1 MEKVE
6 YAPVDRIVIL
16 AILLPIIILIAVK
29 VSVELYTEYLWF
41 ESLNLGSLFVSMLIY
56 RFEYFLVFFVTSF
69 IVLSLNNLMLRKAS
83 YEFLGESIKIPVWVD
98 LFLSIFLAY
107 TFSLNW
113 VEFVYFLK
121 SESFNV
127 ADPIFGLDVS
137 FYAFK
142 LPFYS
147 KLISLLSI
155 VLMLSVIISVAYYSY
170 LFRWVRSLEEL
181 GEIFPQM
188 GFAHIAALASFFL
201 AIFAS
206 FFYLNRFEILTSQHG
221 IVAGALYVDVRIKI
235 PLLLALS
242 VLSILSIPVTVYMAV
257 KREIKFIAIPAVI
270 LLITGFTLYVPPALV
285 QKFSVEPNELV
296 MEEKYIGYGINFTRI
311 AYGIDVI
318 ERKSYSAT
326 GNLSIEAIA
335 KNEDTIKNIRLWD
348 HRPIASVFRQVQQ
361 IRTYY
366 TIRDVD
372 VDRYYIDGRYV
383 QVMISARE
391 LSTDLLP
398 AKAKTWVNTHL
409 IYTHGYGVVAAP
421 VNSVSREGLPEL
433 IIRDI
438 PPSGRINVTRPEIY
452 YGELANDFIVVRTLQ
467 KEFDYPKGD
476 VNVFTTYAGTGGV
489 QINSPLKKILFATR
503 FGDINLILSKY
514 ITEES
519 RIMFHRNIVDRV
531 KTLAPYL
538 QYDDDPYIAVING
551 RLYWVIDAYTSL
563 DRFPYSQKIY
573 WKGESINYIRNPV
586 KVLIDA
592 YNGTVSYYI
601 VAPEPVIRVLSR
613 AFPELYSSSM
623 PEEFRKH
630 IRYPKDLFAIQS
642 EILTL
647 YHMEEPRT
655 FYNREDVWEIP
666 QELFEEKRIDMEPY
680 YVILKLPDS
689 DEPEFLLMLP
699 FVPKGRDNVIA
710 WLAARSDERYG
721 ELLLFEFPKGEL
733 VYGPMQIEARIDQD
747 AEISKL
753 FTLWGQSGSRVIRGN
768 LLVIPIENS
777 ILYVEPVYLRAE
789 NAQIPELRGV
799 IVAYNDI
806 LVMKPSLDEAI
817 SAIFGLEKEVPKTGE
832 KVQKIGKEE
841 LIQIAIE
848 IYRKAMEEAGKG
860 NWTGFGEMLER
871 LGKVLEQLNTTT
883 FD

>member
-6 YAPVDRIVIL
+6 YAPVDRVVVL

-41 ESLNLGSLFVSMLIY
+41 ESLNLASLFISMLLY
-56 RFEYFLVFFVTSF
+56 RFEYFLIFFGISLA
-69 IVLSLNNLMLRKAS
+69 VLSLNNLMLRKAS
-83 YEFLGESIKIPVWVD
+83 YEFLGEFIKIPIWVD
-98 LFLSIFLAY
+98 VLLSTFLAY
-107 TFSLNW
+107 TFSMNW
-113 VEFVYFLK
+113 IEFVYFLK
-121 SESFNV
+121 SESFGLT
-127 ADPIFGLDVS
+127 DPIFGLDVS

-142 LPFYS
+142 LPFYA

-155 VLMLSVIISVAYYSY
+155 VLILSIIISVAYYGY
-170 LFRWVRSLEEL
+170 LFRWVRNLEEL

-188 GFAHIAALASFFL
+188 GFAHIAYLASFFL
-201 AIFAS
+201 VILAS

-235 PLLLALS
+235 PLLLALTA
-242 VLSILSIPVTVYMAV
+242 LSIISIPVTIYLAIR
-257 KREIKFIAIPAVI
+257 REIKFIAIPAII
-270 LLITGFTLYVPPALV
+270 LLIAGFSLYVPPALV

-296 MEEKYIGYGINFTRI
+296 MEEKYIGYGINFTRA
-311 AYGIDVI
+311 AYGIEVI

-326 GNLSIEAIA
+326 GNLSLEAIA
-335 KNEDTIKNIRLWD
+335 KNEETIKNIRLWD
-348 HRPIASVFRQVQQ
+348 HRPLASVFRQVQQ

-398 AKAKTWVNTHL
+398 AKARTWVNTHL

-438 PPSGRINVTRPEIY
+438 PPSGKINVTRPEIY
-452 YGELANDFIVVRTLQ
+452 YGEVTADFIVVRTLQ

-489 QINSPLKKILFATR
+489 KINSPLKKILFATR

-519 RIMFHRNIVDRV
+519 KIMFHRNIMDRV
-531 KTLAPYL
+531 RTLAPYL
-538 QYDDDPYIAVING
+538 EYDDDPYITVING

-563 DRFPYSQKIY
+563 DGFPYSQKIY

-586 KVLIDA
+586 KVFVDA
-592 YNGTVSYYI
+592 YNGSVSYYI
-601 VAPEPVIRVLSR
+601 VSEEPVIRVLSK
-613 AFPELYSSSM
+613 AFPQLYSTRM
-623 PEEFRKH
+623 PDEFREH
-630 IRYPKDLFAIQS
+630 VRYPKDLFRIQS

-666 QELFEEKRIDMEPY
+666 QELFEEKRIEMEPY
-680 YVILKLPDS
+680 YVIIKLPES
-689 DEPEFLLMLP
+689 DRPEFLLMLP

-721 ELLLFEFPKGEL
+721 QLLLFEFPKGEL

-747 AEISKL
+747 AEISQL

-799 IVAYNDI
+799 IVAYNDA
-806 LVMKPSLDEAI
+806 LVMRPSLDEAI
-817 SAIFGLEKEVPKTGE
+817 SAIFGAEKEVPK
-832 KVQKIGKEE
+832 KVDEVRKIGREE
-841 LIQIAIE
+841 LIQTALE

-860 NWTGFGEMLER
+860 NWTGFGEMLQR
-871 LGKVLEQLNTTT
+871 LGDILEQLNASALY
-883 FD
+883 

>member
-1 MEKVE
+1 
-6 YAPVDRIVIL
+6 
-16 AILLPIIILIAVK
+16 
-29 VSVELYTEYLWF
+29 
-41 ESLNLGSLFVSMLIY
+41 
-56 RFEYFLVFFVTSF
+56 
-69 IVLSLNNLMLRKAS
+69 
-83 YEFLGESIKIPVWVD
+83 
-98 LFLSIFLAY
+98 
-107 TFSLNW
+107 
-113 VEFVYFLK
+113 
-121 SESFNV
+121 
-127 ADPIFGLDVS
+127 
-137 FYAFK
+137 
-142 LPFYS
+142 
-147 KLISLLSI
+147 
-155 VLMLSVIISVAYYSY
+155 
-170 LFRWVRSLEEL
+170 
-181 GEIFPQM
+181 
-188 GFAHIAALASFFL
+188 
-201 AIFAS
+201 
-206 FFYLNRFEILTSQHG
+206 
-221 IVAGALYVDVRIKI
+221 
-235 PLLLALS
+235 
-242 VLSILSIPVTVYMAV
+242 
-257 KREIKFIAIPAVI
+257 
-270 LLITGFTLYVPPALV
+270 
-285 QKFSVEPNELV
+285 
-296 MEEKYIGYGINFTRI
+296 
-311 AYGIDVI
+311 
-318 ERKSYSAT
+318 
-326 GNLSIEAIA
+326 
-335 KNEDTIKNIRLWD
+335 
-348 HRPIASVFRQVQQ
+348 VQQ

>member
-6 YAPVDRIVIL
+6 YAPIDRVVVL
-16 AILLPIIILIAVK
+16 AILLPIIFLIAVK

-41 ESLNLGSLFVSMLIY
+41 ESLNMASLFVSMLLY
-56 RFEYFLVFFVTSF
+56 RFEYFLLFFAVSF
-69 IVLSLNNLMLRKAS
+69 MVLSINNLMLRKAS

-98 LFLSIFLAY
+98 IFLSMFLAY

-121 SESFNV
+121 SENFNIS
-127 ADPIFGLDVS
+127 DPIFGLDAS

-142 LPFYS
+142 LPFYA
-147 KLISLLSI
+147 KLISLLSV
-155 VLMLSVIISVAYYSY
+155 VLMLSIILSVAYYGY

-181 GEIFPQM
+181 GEIFPQI
-188 GFAHIAALASFFL
+188 GFAHIAFLASFFL
-201 AIFAS
+201 VILAS
-206 FFYLNRFEILTSQHG
+206 FFYLSRFEILTSQHG

-235 PLLLALS
+235 PLLLALAA
-242 VLSILSIPVTVYMAV
+242 LSILSIPITIYLAA

-270 LLITGFTLYVPPALV
+270 LLIAGFTLYVPPALV

-296 MEEKYIGYGINFTRI
+296 MEEEYIGYGINFTRA

-326 GNLSIEAIA
+326 GNLSIEEIG
-335 KNEDTIKNIRLWD
+335 KNEETIKNIRLWD

-372 VDRYYIDGRYV
+372 VDRYYIDHKYV

-391 LSTDLLP
+391 LSTDLLS
-398 AKAKTWVNTHL
+398 AKAKTWLNTHL

-421 VNSVSREGLPEL
+421 VNSVSKEGLPEL

-438 PPSGRINVTRPEIY
+438 PPMGKINVTRPEIY
-452 YGELANDFIVVRTLQ
+452 YGELTNDFIVVKTLQ

-476 VNVFTTYAGTGGV
+476 INVFTTYSGIGGV
-489 QINSPLKKILFATR
+489 PVDSPLKKILFATR

-519 RIMFHRNIVDRV
+519 KIMFHRNIMDRV

-538 QYDDDPYIAVING
+538 QYDDDPYITVING
-551 RLYWVIDAYTSL
+551 KLYWVIDAYTSL
-563 DRFPYSQKIY
+563 NGFPYSQKIY
-573 WKGESINYIRNPV
+573 WKGASINYIRNPV
-586 KVLIDA
+586 KIFVDA
-592 YNGTVSYYI
+592 YNGSVSYYI
-601 VAPEPVIRVLSR
+601 VAYEPVIQVLSK
-613 AFPELYSSSM
+613 AFPQLYSDSM
-623 PEEFRKH
+623 PEEFREH
-630 IRYPKDLFAIQS
+630 IRYPKDLFRIQS
-642 EILTL
+642 EILSL

-689 DEPEFLLMLP
+689 DKPEFLLMLP

-710 WLAARSDERYG
+710 WLAARSDEKYG

-747 AEISKL
+747 AEISQL

-768 LLVIPIENS
+768 LLVIPIENA

-799 IVAYNDI
+799 IVAYNDV
-806 LVMKPSLDEAI
+806 LVMRPTLDEAI
-817 SAIFGLEKEVPKTGE
+817 SDIFGVEKEKEVAK
-832 KVQKIGKEE
+832 KVEGIERE
-841 LIQIAIE
+841 DLVQIAIE

-860 NWTGFGEMLER
+860 NWSGFGEMLER
-871 LGKVLEQLNTTT
+871 LGEVLEQLNTTT
-883 FD
+883 LG

>member
-6 YAPVDRIVIL
+6 YAPIDRVVVL
-16 AILLPIIILIAVK
+16 AILLPLLALIAVK

-41 ESLNLGSLFVSMLIY
+41 ESLNLASLFISMLVY
-56 RFEYFLVFFVTSF
+56 RIEYFLVLFAVSF
-69 IVLSLNNLMLRKAS
+69 AVLLSNNLMLRKAS
-83 YEFLGESIKIPVWVD
+83 YEFMGESMKIPVWVD
-98 LFLSIFLAY
+98 FLLSVFLAY
-107 TFSLNW
+107 TFSMNW
-113 VEFVYFLK
+113 VELVYFLK
-121 SESFNV
+121 SESFNIK
-127 ADPIFGLDVS
+127 DPIFGLDVS
-137 FYAFK
+137 FYAFR

-147 KLISLLSI
+147 KLISLLSV
-155 VLMLSVIISVAYYSY
+155 VLILSIIISVAYYGY

-188 GFAHIAALASFFL
+188 GFAHVAFLVSFFL
-201 AIFAS
+201 AILAS

-221 IVAGALYVDVRIKI
+221 IVAGALYVDVVIKI
-235 PLLLALS
+235 PLLLALAALS
-242 VLSILSIPVTVYMAV
+242 VVSIPIAVYLAV
-257 KREIKFIAIPAVI
+257 KREIKFIAIPVVI
-270 LLITGFTLYVPPALV
+270 LLIAGFSLYIPPVLV

-296 MEEKYIGYGINFTRI
+296 MEEKYIGYGINFTRA
-311 AYGIDVI
+311 AYGIDLI
-318 ERKSYSAT
+318 ERRSYSAT
-326 GNLSIEAIA
+326 GNLTIEKIA
-335 KNEDTIKNIRLWD
+335 KNENTIKNIRLWD
-348 HRPIASVFRQVQQ
+348 HRPLASVFRQVQQ

-366 TIRDVD
+366 TIKDVD

-398 AKAKTWVNTHL
+398 PKAKTWLNTHL

-421 VNSVSREGLPEL
+421 VNSVSKEGLPEL

-438 PPSGRINVTRPEIY
+438 PPAGKINISRPEIY
-452 YGELANDFIVVRTLQ
+452 YGEVTNDFIVVKTLQ
-467 KEFDYPKGD
+467 KEFDYPRGD
-476 VNVFTTYAGTGGV
+476 VNVFTTYSGKGGV
-489 QINSPLKKILFATR
+489 PINTPLKKILFATR

-514 ITEES
+514 ITDES
-519 RIMFHRNIVDRV
+519 RIMFHRNVIDRV

-538 QYDDDPYIAVING
+538 QYDYDPYIAVIDG
-551 RLYWVIDAYTSL
+551 KLYWVIDGYTTL
-563 DRFPYSQKIY
+563 NVFPYSQKTY
-573 WKGESINYIRNPV
+573 WKGGSINYIRNPV
-586 KVLIDA
+586 KVFVDA
-592 YNGTVSYYI
+592 YNGSVSFYI
-601 VAPEPVIRVLSR
+601 VEDEPVIRVLSK

-630 IRYPKDLFAIQS
+630 IRYPKDLFRIQA
-642 EILTL
+642 EILSI

-666 QELFEEKRIDMEPY
+666 QELFEEKRIEMEPY

-689 DEPEFLLMLP
+689 EKPEFLLMLP

-710 WLAARSDERYG
+710 WLAARSDDRYG

-733 VYGPMQIEARIDQD
+733 IYGPMQIEARIDQD
-747 AEISKL
+747 AEISQL

-768 LLVIPIENS
+768 LLVIPIEDS

-806 LVMKPSLDEAI
+806 LVMRPTLDEAI
-817 SAIFGLEKEVPKTGE
+817 SAIFGMEV
-832 KVQKIGKEE
+832 KVKKEE
-841 LIQIAIE
+841 QRVEKIEEEDLIRVAVE
-848 IYRKAMEEAGKG
+848 IYRKAMEEAGRG
-860 NWTGFGEMLER
+860 NWTGFGEMLDR
-871 LGKVLEQLNTTT
+871 LGQILERLNTTLG
-883 FD
+883 

>member
-1 MEKVE
+1 MEKME
-6 YAPVDRIVIL
+6 YAPIDKVVVL

-41 ESLNLGSLFVSMLIY
+41 ESLNLASLFVSMLLY
-56 RFEYFLVFFVTSF
+56 RFEYFLIFF
-69 IVLSLNNLMLRKAS
+69 IVSLGFLFFNNLMLRKAS
-83 YEFLGESIKIPVWVD
+83 YEFLGEPVRIPVWVD
-98 LFLSIFLAY
+98 VVLSLFLAY

-113 VEFVYFLK
+113 VEFVYFLN
-121 SESFNV
+121 SEKFNMV
-127 ADPIFGLDVS
+127 DPIFGLDVS
-137 FYAFK
+137 FYTFN
-142 LPFYS
+142 LPFYA

-155 VLMLSVIISVAYYSY
+155 ILMISIIISVAYYSY

-188 GFAHIAALASFFL
+188 GFTHIAFLASFFL
-201 AIFAS
+201 AILAA

-235 PLLLALS
+235 PLLLGLAI
-242 VLSILSIPVTVYMAV
+242 LSILSIPLTFYFAV
-257 KREIKFIAIPAVI
+257 KREIKFIAIPAAI
-270 LLITGFTLYVPPALV
+270 LIIAIFSLYVPPALV

-296 MEEKYIGYGINFTRI
+296 MEEKYIGYGINFTRA

-318 ERKSYSAT
+318 QRRSYSAI
-326 GNLSIEAIA
+326 GNLSIEEVA
-335 KNEDTIKNIRLWD
+335 KNEDTIRNIRLWD

-366 TIRDVD
+366 TIKDVD
-372 VDRYYIDGRYV
+372 VDRYQVEGKYV
-383 QVMISARE
+383 QVMIAARE

-398 AKAKTWVNTHL
+398 PKARTWVNTHL

-421 VNSVSREGLPEL
+421 VNTVSKEGLPEL

-438 PPSGRINVTRPEIY
+438 PPTGKINVTRPEIY
-452 YGELANDFIVVRTLQ
+452 YGEQTEDFVVVKTLQ

-489 QINSPLKKILFATR
+489 PVDSPLKKILFATR

-514 ITEES
+514 ITPES

-551 RLYWVIDAYTSL
+551 RLYWIIDAYTTL
-563 DRFPYSQKIY
+563 NRFPYSQKLY
-573 WKGESINYIRNPV
+573 WKGSSINYIRNSV
-586 KVLIDA
+586 KVFVDA
-592 YNGTVSYYI
+592 YNGSVSYYI
-601 VAPEPVIRVLSR
+601 VADEPVIRVLNR
-613 AFPELYSSSM
+613 AFPQLFSKTM
-623 PEEFRKH
+623 PEDFRKH
-630 IRYPKDLFAIQS
+630 IRYPKDLFRIQA
-642 EILTL
+642 EILSL

-655 FYNREDVWEIP
+655 FYNREDVWDIP
-666 QELFEEKRIDMEPY
+666 QELFEEERIEMEPY

-689 DEPEFLLMLP
+689 DKPEFLLMLP

-710 WLAARSDERYG
+710 WLAARSDEKYG

-747 AEISKL
+747 AEISQL
-753 FTLWGQSGSRVIRGN
+753 FTLWGQAGSRVIRGN

-799 IVAYNDI
+799 IVAYNDV
-806 LVMKPSLDEAI
+806 LVMRPSLDEAI
-817 SAIFGLEKEVPKTGE
+817 SAIFGMEKEVPKKVE
-832 KVQKIGKEE
+832 KIERENLVQV
-841 LIQIAIE
+841 AIE
-848 IYRKAMEEAGKG
+848 IYRKAVEEAGKG
-860 NWTGFGEMLER
+860 NWTGFGAMMEKLGQVLER
-871 LGKVLEQLNTTT
+871 LNTTSAS
-883 FD
+883 

>member
-6 YAPVDRIVIL
+6 YAPVDRVVVL

-41 ESLNLGSLFVSMLIY
+41 ESLNLASLFVSMLLY
-56 RFEYFLVFFVTSF
+56 RFEYFLMFFAISLG
-69 IVLSLNNLMLRKAS
+69 VLSFNNLMLRKAS
-83 YEFLGESIKIPVWVD
+83 YEFLGEPIRIPVWVD
-98 LFLSIFLAY
+98 IVLSLFLAY

-121 SESFNV
+121 SERFNI

-137 FYAFK
+137 FYTFM
-142 LPFYS
+142 LPFYA
-147 KLISLLSI
+147 KLISLLSVTLMVSII
-155 VLMLSVIISVAYYSY
+155 VSVAYYSY

-188 GFAHIAALASFFL
+188 GFTHIAFLASFFL
-201 AIFAS
+201 AILAA

-235 PLLLALS
+235 PLLLGLA
-242 VLSILSIPVTVYMAV
+242 VLSILSIPLTVYFSI
-257 KREIKFIAIPAVI
+257 KREIKFIAIPAAI
-270 LLITGFTLYVPPALV
+270 LLIAVFSLYVPPALV

-296 MEEKYIGYGINFTRI
+296 MEEKYIGYGINFTRA

-318 ERKSYSAT
+318 QRRSYSAT

-335 KNEDTIKNIRLWD
+335 RNEDTIRNIRLWD

-372 VDRYYIDGRYV
+372 VDRYQVEGRYV

-398 AKAKTWVNTHL
+398 PKARTWLNTHL

-421 VNSVSREGLPEL
+421 VNTVSKEGLPEL
-433 IIRDI
+433 IIKDI
-438 PPSGRINVTRPEIY
+438 PPVGKINVTRPEIY
-452 YGELANDFIVVRTLQ
+452 YGEQTSDFVVVKTLQ

-476 VNVFTTYAGTGGV
+476 VNVFTTYTGTGGV
-489 QINSPLKKILFATR
+489 PVNSPFKKILFATR

-514 ITEES
+514 ITAES

-531 KTLAPYL
+531 RTLAPYL

-551 RLYWVIDAYTSL
+551 RLYWIIDAYTTL
-563 DRFPYSQKIY
+563 NQFPYSQKIY
-573 WKGESINYIRNPV
+573 WKGSSINYIRNPV
-586 KVLIDA
+586 KVFVDA
-592 YNGTVSYYI
+592 YNGSVSYHI
-601 VAPEPVIRVLSR
+601 VADEPVIRVLSK
-613 AFPELYSSSM
+613 AFPELYSNTM

-630 IRYPKDLFAIQS
+630 IRYPKDLFRIQA
-642 EILTL
+642 EILSL

-655 FYNREDVWEIP
+655 FYNREDVWDIP
-666 QELFEEKRIDMEPY
+666 QELFEEKRIEMEPY

-689 DEPEFLLMLP
+689 DKPEFLLMLP

-710 WLAARSDERYG
+710 WLAARSDEKYG

-747 AEISKL
+747 AEISQL
-753 FTLWGQSGSRVIRGN
+753 FTLWGQAGSRVIRGN

-799 IVAYNDI
+799 IVAYNDV
-806 LVMKPSLDEAI
+806 LVMRPSLDEAI
-817 SAIFGLEKEVPKTGE
+817 SAIFGMEKEVPKEVE
-832 KVQKIGKEE
+832 KIEREDLVKT
-841 LIQIAIE
+841 AIE

-860 NWTGFGEMLER
+860 NWTGFGAMMER
-871 LGKVLEQLNTTT
+871 LGQILEQLNTSSR
-883 FD
+883 

>member
-6 YAPVDRIVIL
+6 YAPVDRVVVL

-41 ESLNLGSLFVSMLIY
+41 ESLNLASLFVSMLLY
-56 RFEYFLVFFVTSF
+56 RFEYFLMFFAISLG
-69 IVLSLNNLMLRKAS
+69 VLSFNNLMLRKAS
-83 YEFLGESIKIPVWVD
+83 YEFLGEPIRIPVWVD
-98 LFLSIFLAY
+98 IVLSLFLAY

-121 SESFNV
+121 SERFNI

-137 FYAFK
+137 FYTFM
-142 LPFYS
+142 LPFYA
-147 KLISLLSI
+147 KLISLLSVTLMVSII
-155 VLMLSVIISVAYYSY
+155 VSVAYYSY

-188 GFAHIAALASFFL
+188 GFTHIAFLASFFL
-201 AIFAS
+201 AILAA

-235 PLLLALS
+235 PLLLGLA
-242 VLSILSIPVTVYMAV
+242 VLSILSIPLTIYFSI
-257 KREIKFIAIPAVI
+257 KREIKFIAIPAAI
-270 LLITGFTLYVPPALV
+270 LLIAVFSLYVPPALV

-296 MEEKYIGYGINFTRI
+296 MEEKYIGYGINFTRA

-318 ERKSYSAT
+318 QRRSYSAT

-335 KNEDTIKNIRLWD
+335 RNEDTIRNIRLWD

-372 VDRYYIDGRYV
+372 VDRYQVEGRYV

-398 AKAKTWVNTHL
+398 PKARTWLNTHL

-421 VNSVSREGLPEL
+421 VNTVSKEGLPEL
-433 IIRDI
+433 IIKDI
-438 PPSGRINVTRPEIY
+438 PPVGKINVTRPEIY
-452 YGELANDFIVVRTLQ
+452 YGELTSDFVVVKTLQ

-476 VNVFTTYAGTGGV
+476 VNVFTTYTGTGGV
-489 QINSPLKKILFATR
+489 PVNSPFKKILFATR

-514 ITEES
+514 ITAES

-531 KTLAPYL
+531 RTLAPYL

-551 RLYWVIDAYTSL
+551 RLYWIIDAYTTL
-563 DRFPYSQKIY
+563 NQFPYSQKIY
-573 WKGESINYIRNPV
+573 WKGWSINYIRNPV
-586 KVLIDA
+586 KVFVDA
-592 YNGTVSYYI
+592 YNGSVSYHI
-601 VAPEPVIRVLSR
+601 VADEPVIRVLSK
-613 AFPELYSSSM
+613 AFPELYSNTM

-630 IRYPKDLFAIQS
+630 IRYPKDLFRIQA
-642 EILTL
+642 EILSL

-655 FYNREDVWEIP
+655 FYNREDVWDIP
-666 QELFEEKRIDMEPY
+666 QELFEEKRIEMEPY

-689 DEPEFLLMLP
+689 DKPEFLLMLP

-710 WLAARSDERYG
+710 WLAARSDEKYG

-747 AEISKL
+747 AEISQL
-753 FTLWGQSGSRVIRGN
+753 FTLWGQAGSRVIRGN

-799 IVAYNDI
+799 IVAYNDV
-806 LVMKPSLDEAI
+806 LVMRPSLDEAI
-817 SAIFGLEKEVPKTGE
+817 SAIFGMEKEVPKKVE
-832 KVQKIGKEE
+832 KIEREDLVKT
-841 LIQIAIE
+841 AIE

-860 NWTGFGEMLER
+860 NWTGFGAMMER
-871 LGKVLEQLNTTT
+871 LGQILEQLNTSSR
-883 FD
+883 